1 MISWI
6 YYPASF
12 LNDGEYEQ
20 KFIYK
25 IYSNVEATVEKSK
38 IAPGFLISI

>member
-20 KFIYK
+20 KHK
-25 IYSNVEATVEKSK
+25 IYSNVEAIVEKSK
-38 IAPGFLISI
+38 IAPEFLISI